1 MAAED
6 LQEDLT
12 CSICLDY
19 FEDPVSIECGHN
31 FCRGC
36 LRRSWAPGGGTFPC
50 PECRQPSASAA
61 LRPNWALARLTEKTR
76 RRRQDTVPPG
86 LCGRHWEPLRL
97 FCEDDQRPVC
107 LVCRE
112 SREHQA
118 HTMAPIDEAFES
130 YRILLAFSLKIF
142 LGHPF
147 QSSPTPSI
155 TDGVTPVVSKREKL
169 LKTQCSLTAKMKQ
182 ALRLQDMEVKNA
194 AEWKEKMKNQRMRL
208 SAEFA
213 KLHNFLAEEE
223 QLFLQRL
230 SEEEEETKKKRNENK
245 LRLHQII
252 TSLKKLILEV
262 GEKSQSS
269 TLMLLQNPKD
279 VLIRSENEDV
289 NYSLEVLKVKTVCQ
303 IPVMKEMLKRF
314 QVAVNLSENTA
325 HATLVFS
332 QEGRYV
338 KNPSSAGSWPLF
350 STAWSYFAG
359 WKRPQKNTHF
369 VERFQH
375 LPCVLGKN
383 VFTSGKHY
391 WEVENRDSLEIAV
404 GVCREDVMGIMDHSQ
419 MSPEGGVW
427 ALRWSPTKQEPPLHR
442 VGVFLDHGAGDLSF
456 YNAVDGAHL
465 HTFSCP
471 KVSRLRPFFW
481 LSPLASLVILPLTGG
496 K

>member
-194 AEWKEKMKNQRMRL
+194 AEWK
-208 SAEFA
+208 
-213 KLHNFLAEEE
+213 
-223 QLFLQRL
+223 
-230 SEEEEETKKKRNENK
+230 
-245 LRLHQII
+245 
-252 TSLKKLILEV
+252 
-262 GEKSQSS
+262 
-269 TLMLLQNPKD
+269 NPKD

>member
-1 MAAED
+1 MEAED

-76 RRRQDTVPPG
+76 RRRQGTVPSG

-112 SREHQA
+112 SQEHQA

-130 YRILLAFSLKIF
+130 YR
-142 LGHPF
+142 
-147 QSSPTPSI
+147 
-155 TDGVTPVVSKREKL
+155 EKL
-169 LKTQCSLTAKMKQ
+169 LKTQCSLTAKMKH
-182 ALRLQDMEVKNA
+182 ALHLQDLEVKNA
-194 AEWKEKMKNQRMRL
+194 AEWKEKMRNQRMRL

-213 KLHNFLAEEE
+213 KLHHYLAEEE
-223 QLFLQRL
+223 QVFLQRL
-230 SEEEEETKKKRNENK
+230 SKEEEETKKKRNENK

-269 TLMLLQNPKD
+269 TLVLLQNPKD
-279 VLIRSENEDV
+279 VLTRSENQDV

-303 IPVMKEMLKRF
+303 IPVMKEMLKKF

-325 HATLVFS
+325 HPKLLLS

-338 KNPSSAGSWPLF
+338 KNASSAGSWPLF
-350 STAWSYFAG
+350 SSAWSYFAG
-359 WKRPQKNTHF
+359 WKSPQKNTCF

-419 MSPEGGVW
+419 MSPEGGIWV
-427 ALRWSPTKQEPPLHR
+427 LRWSSAGYQPLVGVPVSPAKQEPSLRR

>member
-155 TDGVTPVVSKREKL
+155 TDGVTPVGSNREKL

-182 ALRLQDMEVKNA
+182 ALRLQDMELKNA
-194 AEWKEKMKNQRMRL
+194 AEWK
-208 SAEFA
+208 
-213 KLHNFLAEEE
+213 
-223 QLFLQRL
+223 
-230 SEEEEETKKKRNENK
+230 
-245 LRLHQII
+245 
-252 TSLKKLILEV
+252 
-262 GEKSQSS
+262 
-269 TLMLLQNPKD
+269 NPKD

-391 WEVENRDSLEIAV
+391 WEAENRDSLEIAV
-404 GVCREDVMGIMDHSQ
+404 GVCREDVMGIMDHLQ

-427 ALRWSPTKQEPPLHR
+427 ALRWSPAGYWPLIGVPVSPTKQEPSLHR

-456 YNAVDGAHL
+456 YNAVDGTHL

-481 LSPLASLVILPLTGG
+481 LSPLASLVIPPLTGG